1 MTGNICVIIKEK
13 FLIFGKLIVKQTLNW
28 KQFFF
33 QFSLK
38 HFQVIVSNA
47 KIEQNI
53 TPYIYI
59 DFPLKMYTL
68 IQLSFIVLILLFKY

>member
-13 FLIFGKLIVKQTLNW
+13 FNVFGKLIVKQILNW
-28 KQFFF
+28 KHFFF

-47 KIEQNI
+47 QIEQN

-68 IQLSFIVLILLFKY
+68 IQLSFIALILLFKD

>member
-1 MTGNICVIIKEK
+1 LETI
-13 FLIFGKLIVKQTLNW
+13 
-28 KQFFF
+28 FF

-47 KIEQNI
+47 QIEQN

-59 DFPLKMYTL
+59 DFPLKIYTL
-68 IQLSFIVLILLFKY
+68 IQLSFIALILLFKD